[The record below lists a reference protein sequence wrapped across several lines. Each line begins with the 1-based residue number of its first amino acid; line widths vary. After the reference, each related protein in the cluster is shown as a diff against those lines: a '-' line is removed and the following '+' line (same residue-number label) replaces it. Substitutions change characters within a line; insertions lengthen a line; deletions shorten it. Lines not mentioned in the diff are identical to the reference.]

1 MSTAGASASM
11 RRRSIDTFVRA
22 TRSKAASTA
31 TRFGGA
37 SRASTVRRRPGRM
50 RVSRDGSGGAICCAH
65 RRILLPRRQAL
76 CNKGGVVSTANA
88 LVQQAYDRLAKV
100 YDFFF
105 GAILQPGRVR
115 AVRTIQSRPGL
126 RVLELGIGTGLTAP
140 LYSRDWSVVGADLSA
155 AMLMQARKRIAE
167 LGLEQ
172 NVRLVQA
179 DGAQLPFDDESF
191 DVVLVPYVMS
201 VVPDPIGVG
210 RELRRVCRPSGQII
224 LLNHFLS
231 QDSFGA
237 KLERWISPL
246 TARIGFRTDLSLQ
259 WLLSGAGLTAVSIMT
274 VNVPRIWT
282 LVTCVKD

>member
-1 MSTAGASASM
+1 VITPTPT
-11 RRRSIDTFVRA
+11 RKVRA
-22 TRSKAASTA
+22 S
-31 TRFGGA
+31 GA
-37 SRASTVRRRPGRM
+37 PG
-50 RVSRDGSGGAICCAH
+50 I
-65 RRILLPRRQAL
+65 
-76 CNKGGVVSTANA
+76 ANA
-88 LVQQAYDRLAKV
+88 LVQRAYDRIAKV

-105 GAILQPGRVR
+105 GAILQPGRER
-115 AVRTIQSRPGL
+115 AVRTIQSKPGL

-140 LYSRDWSVVGADLSA
+140 LYSSDWSVVGVDLSS

-167 LGLEQ
+167 LGLASVQ
-172 NVRLVQA
+172 LVQA
-179 DGAQLPFDDESF
+179 DGARLPFNDESF

-210 RELRRVCRPSGQII
+210 RELRRVCRQSGQII

-231 QDSFGA
+231 QDSLGA

-246 TARIGFRTDLSLQ
+246 TTRIGFRTDLSLQ
-259 WLLSGAGLTAVSIMT
+259 WLLTGAGLTAVSIIT

>member
-1 MSTAGASASM
+1 M
-11 RRRSIDTFVRA
+11 I
-22 TRSKAASTA
+22 
-31 TRFGGA
+31 
-37 SRASTVRRRPGRM
+37 
-50 RVSRDGSGGAICCAH
+50 GS
-65 RRILLPRRQAL
+65 
-76 CNKGGVVSTANA
+76 ANA
-88 LVQQAYDRLAKV
+88 LVQRAYDRLAKV

-115 AVRTIQSRPGL
+115 AVRSINSRPGL

-140 LYSRDWSVVGADLSA
+140 LYSPDWVVVGADLSS
-155 AMLMQARKRIAE
+155 AMLIQARKRINE
-167 LGLEQ
+167 LGLDQ
-172 NVRLVQA
+172 SVHLLQT
-179 DGAQLPFDDESF
+179 DGARLPFGDESF

-201 VVPDPIGVG
+201 VVPDPISVG

-259 WLLSGAGLTAVSIMT
+259 WLLTGAGLTAVSVMS
-274 VNVPRIWT
+274 VNVPAIWT

>member
-1 MSTAGASASM
+1 M
-11 RRRSIDTFVRA
+11 I
-22 TRSKAASTA
+22 
-31 TRFGGA
+31 
-37 SRASTVRRRPGRM
+37 
-50 RVSRDGSGGAICCAH
+50 
-65 RRILLPRRQAL
+65 
-76 CNKGGVVSTANA
+76 STANA
-88 LVQQAYDRLAKV
+88 LVQRAYDRIATV

-105 GAILQPGRVR
+105 GAILQPGRER
-115 AVRTIQSRPGL
+115 AVRTIQSKPGL

-140 LYSRDWSVVGADLSA
+140 LYSSDWSVVGVDLSS
-155 AMLMQARKRIAE
+155 AMLMQARKRIGE
-167 LGLEQ
+167 LGLESVQ
-172 NVRLVQA
+172 LVHA
-179 DGAQLPFDDESF
+179 DGARLPFDDESF

-210 RELRRVCRPSGQII
+210 RELRRVCRQSGQII

-231 QDSFGA
+231 QDSLGA

-259 WLLSGAGLTAVSIMT
+259 WLLTGAGLTAVSIMT

>member
-1 MSTAGASASM
+1 MVSSTPS
-11 RRRSIDTFVRA
+11 RKVRA
-22 TRSKAASTA
+22 VGT
-31 TRFGGA
+31 
-37 SRASTVRRRPGRM
+37 PG
-50 RVSRDGSGGAICCAH
+50 
-65 RRILLPRRQAL
+65 P
-76 CNKGGVVSTANA
+76 ANA

-155 AMLMQARKRIAE
+155 AMLMQAHKRIVE

-172 NVRLVQA
+172 NVRLLQA
-179 DGAQLPFDDESF
+179 DGARLPFDDESF

-231 QDSFGA
+231 QDSLGA

-246 TARIGFRTDLSLQ
+246 TTRIGFRTDLSLQ
-259 WLLSGAGLTAVSIMT
+259 WLLTGAGLTAVSIMT
-274 VNVPRIWT
+274 VNVPKLWT